1 MKPLIENTKIRALF
15 SAILFIIA
23 GVTSSAQHS
32 LEDNKTFEPG
42 EIWED
47 TDGKHINAHGGGFM
61 YEDGT
66 YYWYG
71 EHKGSNNS
79 AQVGVR
85 VYSSKD
91 LYSWRN
97 EGVALA
103 VSEDAD
109 SEITRGS
116 VIERPKVV
124 YNKKTGKYV
133 MWFHLELKG
142 QGYGAAKTAVAIS
155 ESPLGPFKYLKS
167 FRPNAGHWPLNF
179 REEWKKTPKEGDP
192 EKWWSE
198 EWYKAVNEGLF
209 VRRDFEKGQMA
220 RDMTIYVDDDGTA
233 YHIASSEEN
242 QTLHISELTEDYLAF
257 TGKWVRMEPGG
268 QNEAPAIFKN
278 EGSYYMITSG
288 LTGWDPNAARSF
300 KAKSVMGPWV
310 ALGNP
315 AKGEDSQLTFYS
327 QSTFVLPV
335 HGKKDA
341 FIFMADRW
349 RPKEPIDGRY
359 IWLPVEMENGMPVL
373 KWKDEW
379 DLSVFER

>member
-1 MKPLIENTKIRALF
+1 MQSLIEKTKINAIA
-15 SAILFIIA
+15 SMILFIVA
-23 GVTSSAQHS
+23 GVTSNAQQS
-32 LEDNKTFEPG
+32 LEKHQTFQPG

-61 YEDGT
+61 YEDGI

-71 EHKGSNNS
+71 EHKGRNNS

-91 LYSWRN
+91 LYNWKN

-103 VSEDAD
+103 VSEDPD
-109 SEITRGS
+109 SEITKGS

-155 ESPLGPFKYLKS
+155 ESPLGPFKFINS

-179 REEWKKTPKEGDP
+179 SEEWKKTPKGGNP
-192 EKWWSE
+192 EKWWTE
-198 EWYKAVNEGLF
+198 EWYKAVNEGLY

-242 QTLHISELTEDYLAF
+242 QTLHISELTEDYLSF
-257 TGKWVRMEPGG
+257 SGKWARIQPGG
-268 QNEAPAIFKN
+268 QNEAPAIFKH
-278 EGSYYMITSG
+278 EDSYYMITSG

-300 KAKSVMGPWV
+300 KAKSVMGPWE

-315 AKGEDSQLTFYS
+315 ANGKDSLLTFHS

-335 HGKKDA
+335 QGKKNA

-349 RPKEPIDGRY
+349 RPKKPIDGRY
-359 IWLPVEMENGMPVL
+359 IWLPVEMENGKPVL

-379 DLSVFER
+379 DLSIFEM

>member
-1 MKPLIENTKIRALF
+1 MQSLIEKTKINALV
-15 SAILFIIA
+15 STILIIVA
-23 GVTSSAQHS
+23 GVTSNAQKS
-32 LEDNKTFEPG
+32 LEKHQTFQPG
-42 EIWED
+42 ELWED
-47 TDGKHINAHGGGFM
+47 TDGEHINAHGGGFM
-61 YEDGT
+61 YQDGI

-71 EHKGSNNS
+71 EHKGRNNS

-91 LYSWRN
+91 LYNWKN

-103 VSEDAD
+103 VSEDPD

-142 QGYGAAKTAVAIS
+142 QGYGAAKTAVAVS
-155 ESPLGPFKYLKS
+155 DSPLGPFKFINS

-179 REEWKKTPKEGDP
+179 REEWKKIPKGGNP
-192 EKWWSE
+192 EKWWTE
-198 EWYKAVNEGLF
+198 EWFKAVNEGLY

-220 RDMTIYVDDDGTA
+220 RDMTIYVDDDGIA

-242 QTLHISELTEDYLAF
+242 QTLHVSKLTEDYLSF
-257 TGKWVRMEPGG
+257 TGKWVRMQPGG
-268 QNEAPAIFKN
+268 QNEAPAIFKH
-278 EGSYYMITSG
+278 EDSYYMITSG

-300 KAKSVMGPWV
+300 KAKAVMGPWES
-310 ALGNP
+310 LGNP
-315 AKGEDSQLTFYS
+315 AIGKDSLLTFHS
-327 QSTFVLPV
+327 QSTFVLPMQ
-335 HGKKDA
+335 GEKNG

-349 RPKEPIDGRY
+349 RPKKPIDGRY
-359 IWLPVEMENGMPVL
+359 IWLPVEMENEMPVL
-373 KWKDEW
+373 RWKEEW
-379 DLSVFER
+379 DLSVFEK